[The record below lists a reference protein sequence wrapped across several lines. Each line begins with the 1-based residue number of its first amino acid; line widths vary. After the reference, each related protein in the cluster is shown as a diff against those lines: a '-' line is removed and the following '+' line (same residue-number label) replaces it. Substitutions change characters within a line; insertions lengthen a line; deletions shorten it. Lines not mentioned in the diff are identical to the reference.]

1 MSVLDGCEAQTMT
14 PIPEDRVCP
23 KCGREVEGFTKK
35 GRIIEDVTCE
45 CGYVFKAEEQ
55 IDPGMNKMEKK
66 KA

>member
-23 KCGREVEGFTKK
+23 KCGVEVFTKK